1 MVCNTTNG
9 NGNLQDV
16 TQLLERNG
24 TMLIRAQRISI
35 HIMWGNVSLKS
46 AKQSLFIKQC

>member
-9 NGNLQDV
+9 NGNFQDV
-16 TQLLERNG
+16 TQLFKKLERSG

-35 HIMWGNVSLKS
+35 HIM
-46 AKQSLFIKQC
+46 